1 MRRIVQIFRSGA
13 VRGYPRFLS
22 VLLSSFFTPPSSV
35 HNYGLLEIQK
45 YSIISIGQ
53 EAGMTTHTYSR
64 MTIDLPPEEHKR
76 LKAVAA
82 LMGVPLKDL
91 VLNCLRRHIL
101 SENIPN
107 AETLKS
113 FRETE
118 EGKNLVYFKDVE
130 DLIQTL
136 GL

>member
-1 MRRIVQIFRSGA
+1 
-13 VRGYPRFLS
+13 
-22 VLLSSFFTPPSSV
+22 
-35 HNYGLLEIQK
+35 
-45 YSIISIGQ
+45 
-53 EAGMTTHTYSR
+53 